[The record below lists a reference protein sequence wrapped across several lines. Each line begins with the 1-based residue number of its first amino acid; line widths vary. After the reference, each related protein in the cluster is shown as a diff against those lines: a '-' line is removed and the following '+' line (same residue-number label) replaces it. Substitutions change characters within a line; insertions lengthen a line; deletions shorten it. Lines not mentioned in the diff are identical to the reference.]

1 MLYVIGIGPGNKGC
15 TTEISRELI
24 EKADCIIG
32 GKRNIESMGISG
44 KAVFFIG
51 ADLDAMKE
59 FILTNREK
67 NIAVLA
73 SGDPSLYGIGA
84 YIMRELKDET
94 EIEIVPGIS
103 SIQYCFSRF
112 RIDMNDVYITSSH
125 GREPD
130 FDFIFMHDKI
140 AMVTDR
146 KIGPY
151 EIGEEIGKRKLDY
164 TIYVGERLSYDDEVL
179 TYGNFEKIMERADY
193 KMAVVILIRNK

>member
-151 EIGEEIGKRKLDY
+151 EISEEIGKRKLDY